1 MCLRE
6 AAEQFLGT
14 SFGLFHVVRRSSDFY
29 SFHVVFG
36 VSHGWKPQIWWLII
50 IFCNWDSGFLRKY
63 WKPQGLMFDHDHFPI
78 WNFKYIYNWVLNA
91 VCSGTPA
98 VYFWTTD
105 THIQQKPNLHVVGGM
120 SGEKLQTQTYRCS
133 VSTLSLSKLQTWK
146 FCAALWGLPYLYRL
160 WPVDQRSNSSGCWIA
175 SIAGLWGTRNGD
187 GYGDKS
193 RPRLSP
199 WRCTWLTMGFGG
211 SSNTF
216 KIRYL
221 FAAVWFS
228 GFGRRKMIPF
238 SNGAPTEKE
247 NSGWQNIVLE
257 NLVIYHQMPNMPM
270 AHIHWYNC
278 PTCLKYWAVVPIS
291 VKKCNQVVLWPSR
304 LDLSVAFQSESIG
317 QHLQSG

>member
-1 MCLRE
+1 MFNLHSIIVQTSDLKILRRPMAFTLLVQALTCGSTVKQQWMLDRIHSWVE
-6 AAEQFLGT
+6 GPEMVTAMET
-14 SFGLFHVVRRSSDFY
+14 T
-29 SFHVVFG
+29 
-36 VSHGWKPQIWWLII
+36 
-50 IFCNWDSGFLRKY
+50 
-63 WKPQGLMFDHDHFPI
+63 QGLDFRLGD
-78 WNFKYIYNWVLNA
+78 
-91 VCSGTPA
+91 
-98 VYFWTTD
+98 
-105 THIQQKPNLHVVGGM
+105 
-120 SGEKLQTQTYRCS
+120 
-133 VSTLSLSKLQTWK
+133 
-146 FCAALWGLPYLYRL
+146 ALG
-160 WPVDQRSNSSGCWIA
+160 
-175 SIAGLWGTRNGD
+175 
-187 GYGDKS
+187 S
-193 RPRLSP
+193 R
-199 WRCTWLTMGFGG
+199 WAFHGG

-216 KIRYL
+216 KITYL

-228 GFGRRKMIPF
+228 GFGRRKMIPV